1 MDVVCSCGPIIRSMM
16 MENGTSKNENC
27 IVKCDCFGAQ
37 RTLTYKFVLRLF
49 VFGINHIIIHTFM
62 ARDY

>member
-1 MDVVCSCGPIIRSMM
+1 MM